1 MNSNILISIIIPVYN
16 AEHFIFETL
25 SSCLDQSYSNIEVII
40 VNDGSTDSSE
50 QVVSQFKDQRIQYYK
65 INNIGVCGARN
76 YGIQKAQGG
85 LIQFLDA
92 DDALDKD
99 KLYEQVLLFQEH
111 GDEYIYSSRMGQINN
126 KIRSIQPAYSL
137 YEKDFTPQDY
147 FETVLNQFGK
157 YLTTGIWL
165 IPSKLARS
173 SGGWDTNIVANN
185 DGEYFMRI
193 ILNSKG
199 IIYSKKSIFFYR
211 RDNVFSISK
220 KRNQKTCEG
229 FLNSYI
235 SYAKHFLIFFGPIT
249 GKVLAWKALSTY
261 YCRFYGAYYDLSK
274 SCLLEINRIG
284 YSKPHAHGGHT
295 FLKVAKYIGVINA
308 LQVWNLKSKIFK
320 RN

>member
-76 YGIQKAQGG
+76 YGIQKAQGD

-111 GDEYIYSSRMGQINN
+111 GDEYIYSARMGQIINRISS
-126 KIRSIQPAYSL
+126 KQPEYSL
-137 YEKDFTPQDY
+137 YQKDFSPQDY
-147 FETVLNQFGK
+147 FETLLNQFGK

-165 IPSKLARS
+165 TPAKLIRS
-173 SGGWDTNIVANN
+173 IEGWDANVVANN
-185 DGEYFMRI
+185 DGEYFMRV

-199 IIYSKKSIFFYR
+199 IKYTKNSIFYYR
-211 RDNVFSISK
+211 RDNVLSISK
-220 KRNQKTCEG
+220 KRNKKTCEG

-235 SYAKHFLIFFGPIT
+235 SYAKHFLIFFEPKT
-249 GKVLAWKALSTY
+249 GKKLAWKALSIY
-261 YCRFYGAYYDLSK
+261 YCSFYGAYSDLSR

-284 YSKPHAHGGHT
+284 YSKPHAHGGQT
-295 FLKVAKYIGVINA
+295 FLKVAKCLGVINA